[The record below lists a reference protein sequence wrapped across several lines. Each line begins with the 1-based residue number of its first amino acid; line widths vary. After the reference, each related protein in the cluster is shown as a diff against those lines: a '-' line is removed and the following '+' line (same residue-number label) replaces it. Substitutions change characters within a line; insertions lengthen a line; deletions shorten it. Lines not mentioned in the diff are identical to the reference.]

1 MPVRAFT
8 QRYRHSA
15 QALDRGQS
23 TTYLQGECS
32 CRCADSVCRFDVGQ
46 VLVLDNPQ
54 EEEEEEKEEKDEE
67 EGEKDEQVFRG
78 LEEEGEG
85 EEEEGAVVRASAL
98 ARVVLCAGG
107 TRAVRVMCRQDGVNS
122 GLELS

>member
-54 EEEEEEKEEKDEE
+54 EEEEEEKEEEEEEEEQKEEEEEEEDEE
-67 EGEKDEQVFRG
+67 E
-78 LEEEGEG
+78 
-85 EEEEGAVVRASAL
+85 EEEEEEEEDIQRRSSACL
-98 ARVVLCAGG
+98 R
-107 TRAVRVMCRQDGVNS
+107 
-122 GLELS
+122 